1 MAKNARIAFFI
12 ICDFICFNASYLLA
26 YLISS
31 GLGVA
36 DYSPAEAASS
46 YFEVYTTGFLILIV
60 VKLIAMYV
68 FSVYRI
74 LFDYAGPRDFQ
85 RVALSL
91 IASTLASVTA
101 AVIIGIE
108 PALVAAIIAF
118 SFVFDMVLALAVR
131 FLYVWLAAARVET
144 RDPEEQ
150 SLRRKHEQQRKSAG
164 RVMVIGANR
173 AAADLMAEML
183 ETENG
188 RRKVEIIIDDDKSY
202 EGDTIHGVEIVAGRG
217 EIRMRARRQ
226 GIDEIIIAKP
236 AASKKQIALLLRDCV
251 KTRCKI
257 SMLPR
262 AKARESAASAPMAAL
277 ADLRKPTVLDLL
289 SRDRPR
295 VDHREIGDHLKGRV
309 VLVTGG
315 GGAFGS
321 ELCRRIIL
329 YRPRR
334 LIALDID
341 EDGLAMLNAEL
352 EGFRTAET
360 EFRTVIANIRDAI
373 MMRRAF
379 AAFRPHIVFHAAEL
393 KQIPLAQSNPRETF
407 LTNVLG
413 LKIACDLADE
423 YAAEKFI
430 LCSTVR
436 AAEPTNVAAECK
448 RTAELYIAEKNVKSR
463 TSYSSVR
470 FPNLIVGRGN
480 VIALFSEQIKYGGPL
495 TVTDKDIMR
504 RFMSAEEAAVLTIK
518 ATVLAAGGEIFELG
532 PGEPMGIRD
541 LAEAMIRLEGRMPYE
556 DIDIVTTQLR
566 PGERLFDEVGDEGPH
581 GNATAAEHIWVLE
594 DRGGAKLPHWS
605 QLWRQDPERMD
616 DAAVMELLRLIFPT
630 YKVKRPGTT
639 LRGEKIEYEQGD

>member
-12 ICDFICFNASYLLA
+12 VCDFVCFNASYLLA
-26 YLISS
+26 YIVNSAFGEA
-31 GLGVA
+31 GLSAA
-36 DYSPAEAASS
+36 DAVSAYSA
-46 YFEVYTTGFLILIV
+46 VYVSGFLILII

-91 IASTLASVTA
+91 VASTLAAVTA
-101 AVIIGIE
+101 AVILGIE
-108 PALVAAIIAF
+108 PVLLTGVIVL
-118 SFVFDMVLALAVR
+118 SFFFDMALALAVR
-131 FLYVWLAAARVET
+131 FLYVRLAAVRAGSGDTEG
-144 RDPEEQ
+144 Q
-150 SLRRKHEQQRKSAG
+150 SLRRRYEPQRKSAG

-173 AAADLMAEML
+173 AVADLITEMQ
-183 ETENG
+183 ENENEW
-188 RRKVEIIIDDDKSY
+188 RKVEIIIDDDKSY
-202 EGDTIHGVEIVAGRG
+202 EGDTIHGIEIVSGRN
-217 EIRMRARRQ
+217 EIRQRARRQ

-236 AASKKQIALLLRDCV
+236 TASKKQIASLLRDCV

-257 SMLPR
+257 RMLPR
-262 AKARESAASAPMAAL
+262 AKARESATATPSAAL
-277 ADLRKPTVLDLL
+277 ADLRKPTVSDLL
-289 SRDRPR
+289 GRDRPR

-315 GGAFGS
+315 AGAFGS

-360 EFRTVIANIRDAI
+360 EFRTVVASVRDMI

-393 KQIPLAQSNPRETF
+393 KQIPIAQANPRETF

-413 LKIACDLADE
+413 LKNACDLADE

-463 TSYSSVR
+463 TSYATVR
-470 FPNLIVGRGN
+470 FPNLIEGRGN
-480 VIALFSEQIKYGGPL
+480 VVALFSEQIKYGGPL

-504 RFMSAEEAAVLTIK
+504 RFISAEEAALLTIK

-532 PGEPMGIRD
+532 PGEPIGIRD
-541 LAEAMIRLEGRMPYE
+541 LAEAMVRLEGRMPYE
-556 DIDIVTTQLR
+556 EIDIAITQLR

-581 GNATAAEHIWVLE
+581 GDATGTEHIWVLE
-594 DRGGAKLPHWS
+594 DRSGAKLPHWS

-630 YKVKRPGTT
+630 YKIKRPGTT
-639 LRGEKIEYEQGD
+639 MRGEKIEYEQGD